1 MKLFDVSMCVSKA
14 GNANDV
20 FRVIIT
26 QAHQFRD
33 VESNSKQWKDKYS
46 SFAPLLSIAFNLCL
60 HYLEFDGTSMGPV
73 GIRNREKF
81 QS

>member
-26 QAHQFRD
+26 QEHQFRD
-33 VESNSKQWKDKYS
+33 VESNSKQWKDK
-46 SFAPLLSIAFNLCL
+46 
-60 HYLEFDGTSMGPV
+60 
-73 GIRNREKF
+73 
-81 QS
+81 